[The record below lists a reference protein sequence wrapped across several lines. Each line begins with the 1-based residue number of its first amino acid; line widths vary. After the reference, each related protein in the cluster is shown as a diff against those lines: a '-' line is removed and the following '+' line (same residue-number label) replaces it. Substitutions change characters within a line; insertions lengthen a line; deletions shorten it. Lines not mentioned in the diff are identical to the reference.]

1 MPRKGENI
9 YKRKD
14 GRWEGRYIKGRT
26 AKKAFYGYVYGKSY
40 RDVRERLQEAR
51 TQWEQNAKRDME
63 EVEQV
68 TFEEICCAWL
78 HDSQMAI
85 KESSAV
91 KYKYML
97 RCYLLP
103 TFGSRDIGEITT
115 EDLISF
121 IHWLRTEGGAQG
133 QGLSA
138 KTAADTVSVLK
149 TIRKYALARNYPV
162 QFLPE
167 CITVKQKQRQLR
179 ILSRQEEKRL
189 YGYLQSNMTP
199 SNLGILLCLFT
210 GIRLGELCALKW
222 EDISVTGRSMHICKT
237 MQRIHDYSC
246 AEGDKRTRII
256 ISAPKSGCSVRT
268 IPIPEILA
276 GYLEQYDT
284 PGTYVLTGHAGKY
297 VEPRTMEYR
306 FKNVTKACGI
316 ENVNFHAL
324 RHTFATRC
332 VEVGFDAK
340 SLSEI
345 LGHAN
350 VNITLNRYVHP
361 TMELK
366 RENMSR
372 LSGLFVVK

>member
-14 GRWEGRYIKGRT
+14 GRWEGRYIKGR
-26 AKKAFYGYVYGKSY
+26 AEKKAFYGYVYGKSY

-51 TQWEQNAKRDME
+51 NQWEQNPEGEGAGTR
-63 EVEQV
+63 QI
-68 TFEEICCAWL
+68 TFEEICGIWL
-78 HDSQMAI
+78 HDSQTTL

-91 KYKYML
+91 KYRHML
-97 RCYLLP
+97 RRYLLP
-103 TFGSRDIGEITT
+103 VFGARDIGEIST

-121 IHWLRTEGGAQG
+121 IHSLREDGGAQG

-138 KTAADTVSVLK
+138 KTAADIISILK
-149 TIRKYALARNYPV
+149 TVRKYALARRYPV
-162 QFLPE
+162 HFLPE
-167 CITVKQKQRQLR
+167 CITIKQDRKQMR
-179 ILSRQEEKRL
+179 ILSRQEEERL
-189 YGYLQSNMTP
+189 FGYLQSNMTP

-222 EDISVTGRSMHICKT
+222 EDISVTSRSLHICKT
-237 MQRIHDYSC
+237 MQRIHDYRC
-246 AEGDKRTRII
+246 MERDKRTRII
-256 ISAPKSGCSVRT
+256 ISAPKSDCSVRT
-268 IPIPEILA
+268 IPFPEILT
-276 GYLEQYDT
+276 GYLEQYDA
-284 PGTYVLTGHAGKY
+284 PGTYVLTGHAVKY

-306 FKNVTKACGI
+306 FKSVLDACGI
-316 ENVNFHAL
+316 ENMNFHAL

-372 LSGLFVVK
+372 LSDLFAVK